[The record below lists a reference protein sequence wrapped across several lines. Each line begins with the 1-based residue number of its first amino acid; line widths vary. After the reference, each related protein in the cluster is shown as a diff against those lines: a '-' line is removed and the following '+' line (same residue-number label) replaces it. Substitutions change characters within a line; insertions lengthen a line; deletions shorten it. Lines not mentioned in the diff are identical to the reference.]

1 MGKINFSIER
11 ELESLYDTENDFGF
25 SAVSED
31 ELKSMER
38 QLQQQVIQTEK
49 QLTLTSKEYKDR
61 MEALYKLI
69 MPLLINLQKDPDKE
83 YILWPDRSKKMTAFI
98 DKVNKIVE
106 ND

>member
-1 MGKINFSIER
+1 MAKISIEI
-11 ELESLYDTENDFGF
+11 DDDNDFGF

-38 QLQQQVIQTEK
+38 QLQQQVLQKEE
-49 QLTLTSKEYKDR
+49 QLSLTSKEYKDKL
-61 MEALYKLI
+61 EALYKLI
-69 MPLLINLQKDPDKE
+69 MPLLLNLQKDPEKE

>member
-1 MGKINFSIER
+1 MGKINI
-11 ELESLYDTENDFGF
+11 SLDDVADDFGF

-31 ELKSMER
+31 ELKSLER

-69 MPLLINLQKDPDKE
+69 MPLLLNLQKDDEKE
-83 YILWPDRSKKMTAFI
+83 YIFWPDRSKKMKAFI

>member
-1 MGKINFSIER
+1 MGKINIS
-11 ELESLYDTENDFGF
+11 LEDAFDDFGF
-25 SAVSED
+25 SAVSEE

-49 QLTLTSKEYKDR
+49 QLTLTSKEYKDK

-69 MPLLINLQKDPDKE
+69 MPLLLNLQKDDSKE
-83 YILWPDRSKKMTAFI
+83 YIYWPDRSRKMTVFI
-98 DKVNKIVE
+98 DRVNKIVE

>member
-1 MGKINFSIER
+1 MMGKINLS
-11 ELESLYDTENDFGF
+11 LEGAFDDFGF

-31 ELKSMER
+31 ELRSMER

-61 MEALYKLI
+61 MEALYRLI
-69 MPLLINLQKDPDKE
+69 MPLLLNLQKDDSKS
-83 YILWPDRSKKMTAFI
+83 YIYWPDRTKKMTEFI

>member
-1 MGKINFSIER
+1 MGKINIS
-11 ELESLYDTENDFGF
+11 LEDAFDDFGF

-31 ELKSMER
+31 ELKALER

-69 MPLLINLQKDPDKE
+69 MPLLLNLQKDDEKS
-83 YILWPDRSKKMTAFI
+83 YIYWPERSKKMKVFI

>member
-1 MGKINFSIER
+1 MGKINI
-11 ELESLYDTENDFGF
+11 SLDDTNDDFGF

-31 ELKSMER
+31 ELKSLER
-38 QLQQQVIQTEK
+38 QLQQHVIQTEK

-69 MPLLINLQKDPDKE
+69 MPLLLNLQKDPEKE
-83 YILWPDRSKKMTAFI
+83 YILWPDRSRKMTAFI

>member
-1 MGKINFSIER
+1 MGKINI
-11 ELESLYDTENDFGF
+11 SLDDVTDDFGF

-31 ELKSMER
+31 DLKSRER

-69 MPLLINLQKDPDKE
+69 MPLLLNLQKDPEKE

>member
-1 MGKINFSIER
+1 MGKIT
-11 ELESLYDTENDFGF
+11 LSLDDAYDDFGF

-69 MPLLINLQKDPDKE
+69 MPLLINLQKDPEKE

>member
-1 MGKINFSIER
+1 MGKINI
-11 ELESLYDTENDFGF
+11 SLDDAYDDFGF

-38 QLQQQVIQTEK
+38 QLQQQVLQTEK

-69 MPLLINLQKDPDKE
+69 MPLLLNLQKDPDKG
-83 YILWPDRSKKMTAFI
+83 YILWPDRSKKMTSFI

>member
-1 MGKINFSIER
+1 MGKINV
-11 ELESLYDTENDFGF
+11 SLDDAYHDFGF

-69 MPLLINLQKDPDKE
+69 MPLLLNLQKDPDKE